1 VNLLKQSLRIHK
13 QTKEKNMDTPNVINI
28 VVMILVGAACG
39 GLASS
44 IMRGNNSF
52 LTNAILGIAGAVVGG
67 MIFNWLGLTPGA
79 GVVKVIGETFGV
91 QVPQNIV
98 GMIISGTLGAIL
110 IIFVVRLLSGKK
122 SRR

>member
-1 VNLLKQSLRIHK
+1 
-13 QTKEKNMDTPNVINI
+13 MDTQNIIKI
-28 VVMILVGAACG
+28 VVMVIVGAASG

-67 MIFNWLGLTPGA
+67 TVFNWLGLTPGA
-79 GVVKVIGETFGV
+79 NIVKVIHETFGV

-110 IIFVVRLLSGKK
+110 IIWVVRLLTGRK

>member
-1 VNLLKQSLRIHK
+1 
-13 QTKEKNMDTPNVINI
+13 MDTENI
-28 VVMILVGAACG
+28 IKIAVMIVVGAASG

-67 MIFNWLGLTPGA
+67 TIFNWLGLTPGA
-79 GVVKVIGETFGV
+79 GVVKIIDETFGV
-91 QVPQNIV
+91 SVPQNIV

-110 IIFVVRLLSGKK
+110 IIWVVRLISGKR

>member
-1 VNLLKQSLRIHK
+1 
-13 QTKEKNMDTPNVINI
+13 MDTENIIRI
-28 VVMILVGAACG
+28 VVMVLVGAASG

-67 MIFNWLGLTPGA
+67 TVFNWLGLTPGA
-79 GVVKVIGETFGV
+79 NIVKVIDETFGV

-110 IIFVVRLLSGKK
+110 IIWVVRLLTGRK